1 MPSIKL
7 INQGTYGCVYHP
19 GIQCNGNPMTS
30 AKFITKIQRNDDTV
44 QNEIYIGQ
52 LVKHIP
58 QFSRFFAPIIASC
71 PAKITKK
78 VSDGCTVIEN
88 GSTSFASNKIR
99 YVGKQTLGE
108 YVIEKPEL
116 VRERF
121 VRSKKHLVRAIN
133 KLNGHGVIHFDVKQN
148 NVMYDARLKV
158 PVFIDFGLSIRVKD
172 ILGSAGREKLHKTF
186 YTFNTYDYW
195 PVEVCMFG
203 FAFTEL
209 GVDEA
214 SQRRIT
220 SADIDRVLDVF
231 VNGKMDRDGNK
242 LPNNLFSSKYI
253 GLSADSFILSAQTY
267 FGKYVGKTWT
277 AMYDEMMDAGVW
289 KRWDK
294 YGLDAT
300 YIFMAEDANEDLSDL
315 VPKIQMLP

>member
-19 GIQCNGNPMTS
+19 GIKCNGNPMTS
-30 AKFITKIQRNDDTV
+30 EKFITKIQRNDETV
-44 QNEIYIGQ
+44 QNEIRIGKI
-52 LVKHIP
+52 VKTIP
-58 QFSRFFAPIIASC
+58 QFSRFFAPIISSC

-78 VSDGCTVIEN
+78 VAEGCTVIEN
-88 GSTSFASNKIR
+88 GATSFVSTKIR
-99 YVGKQTLGE
+99 YVGKQTLGAYITE
-108 YVIEKPEL
+108 SNI
-116 VRERF
+116 RERY
-121 VRSKKHLVRAIN
+121 VRSKKHLVRALE
-133 KLNGHGVIHFDVKQN
+133 KLNEHGIVHFDVKQN

-158 PVFIDFGLSIRVKD
+158 PVFIDFGLSIYVKD
-172 ILGSAGREKLHKTF
+172 ILGTAGRDNLRNTF

-209 GVDEA
+209 GVEEA

-220 SADIDRVLDVF
+220 SSDIDRVLDVF

-242 LPNNLFSSKYI
+242 SPNNLFGSKYS
-253 GLSADSFILSAQTY
+253 GVSADSFMRSAQSY
-267 FGKYVGKTWT
+267 FGRYVGKTWT
-277 AMYDEMMDAGVW
+277 QMYDEMMEAGVW

-300 YIFMAEDANEDLSDL
+300 YIFLAEDANDQNIADL